1 MVLYFLPAAILACAA
16 FYFLFRA
23 TTLAFRADRRSHP
36 EFYKPGAPAR
46 RLNMLAIAI
55 NWKIAKD
62 PETQSLRRGMNL
74 HLLAA
79 LLAAVVAGLLVS
91 LGARS

>member
-1 MVLYFLPAAILACAA
+1 MILYFLPAALLACAT

-23 TTLAFRADRRSHP
+23 TTLAFKADRRSHP
-36 EFYKPGAPAR
+36 ELYKPGAPAR

-62 PETQSLRRGMNL
+62 AETQGFRRSINL

-79 LLAAVVAGLLVS
+79 LLAAAVAGLLVS
-91 LGARS
+91 MGARS